1 MESHNYG
8 GSAWAK
14 WDLHIHSNASDGKQT
29 PQQIVDEAA
38 NKGISVIA
46 LTDHHT
52 VNNIDEIKQYA
63 ASRNIAVISG
73 IEFRTEYGAKSVHM
87 IGLFPEKHENITLD
101 QKGLE
106 ELVLSPLRL
115 SRTAIVAK
123 GKEEKPSATDDEAF
137 KIGMFKV
144 QVNFKEAA
152 DLIHQYGGLVSVHS
166 GNKANSIE
174 EMKHVGNGTSNVK
187 DVVDSLGTVK
197 DELLKKYI
205 DICEIGS
212 VSDRNAQFYVKTH
225 SKPVIAASDAH
236 KTADVGKIFTW
247 IKADKTFDGLRQ
259 IIYEPELRVKIQ
271 ENEPEIK
278 SKYQVIEKITFN
290 HADFGNQVIP
300 LNPGLNTIIGG
311 RSSGKSIL
319 LGCIAKLADY
329 TGKVKGDNEDYETY
343 LEDVAASMSIL
354 WADGSTERGR
364 KVEYFPQSYINGL
377 AAKAEN
383 TAKLIENILKGDN
396 NRRNCYETFERNLSK
411 NKIEIASALESYFN
425 LRSTKKDLEDQLQ
438 SVGDPVGI
446 QNEISRLQKE
456 VDELKAKLS
465 IKLSDKDEEQYRLL
479 KAEFEKCQNH
489 MTLLKAALPQLS
501 ELASLHVLKD
511 ISADLIRLPSDV
523 NQRITASYDELK
535 RETGEKWLE
544 IIEQVKEET
553 SNLILDDENK
563 IKKIENNSL
572 YQKGEAFY
580 KENAAVEELNKHLD
594 AEKKKFEGIK
604 EKLEKRKEYDEKI
617 AAAQKVIMD
626 RHASFYSIMTTIS
639 KQVLMEKDDVSI
651 VPVPQF
657 ASEKFSSYIDS
668 NFNKRGQ
675 KVQALSEFVWQDATS
690 FNTFIENVFDD
701 IVNGEYTL
709 KGSRDE
715 KQVASEL
722 VSTNYYKL
730 IYDVKYQGDN
740 LSSMSEGKKAFVILR
755 LILDFDENECP
766 ILIDQPEDD
775 LDNRAIYNDLVAY
788 IRAKKAQRQMILV
801 THNPNVVV
809 AADSEEVIVS
819 NQDGVNSKNQDD
831 IKFEYRSGAM
841 ENTYEQDETKPVLIS
856 QGIRQ
861 HVCDLLEGGDIAF
874 KQRENKYGFSIK

>member
-1 MESHNYG
+1 
-8 GSAWAK
+8 
-14 WDLHIHSNASDGKQT
+14 
-29 PQQIVDEAA
+29 V

-52 VNNIDEIKQYA
+52 VSNIDEIKKYA
-63 ASRNIAVISG
+63 ASKNIVVISG

-87 IGLFPEKHENITLD
+87 IGLFPEKYGNITLN
-101 QKGLE
+101 QKELE
-106 ELVLSPLRL
+106 ELILSPLKL

-123 GKEEKPSATDDEAF
+123 GKEEKPEANNDEAF

-144 QVNFKEAA
+144 QVDFKDAA
-152 DLIHQYGGLVSVHS
+152 DLIHRYGGLVSVHA
-166 GNKANSIE
+166 GNKTNSIE
-174 EMKHVGNGTSNVK
+174 EMKHEGRGTSNVK
-187 DVVDSLGTVK
+187 DVVDSLGTLK
-197 DELLKKYI
+197 EELLTNYI

-212 VSDRNAQFYVKTH
+212 ASDRNADFYVKTY

-236 KTADVGKIFTW
+236 KTADVGKLFTW

-271 ENEPEIK
+271 KNEPEIK
-278 SKYQVIEKITFN
+278 SKYQVIEKVSFN
-290 HADFGNQVIP
+290 HADFGNQEIP

-343 LEDVAASMSIL
+343 LEDVTASMSIL
-354 WADGSTERGR
+354 WADGSRERGR

-383 TAKLIENILKGDN
+383 TAKLIENILKGDS
-396 NRRNCYETFERNLSK
+396 NRRNCYESFERNLSK
-411 NKIEIASALESYFN
+411 NNMEIASLLESYFN
-425 LRSTKKDLEDQLQ
+425 LRSVKKDLEDQLQ
-438 SVGDPVGI
+438 SIGDPVGI
-446 QNEISRLQKE
+446 ENEISRLQKE
-456 VDELKAKLS
+456 VDELKINLT
-465 IKLSDKDEEQYRLL
+465 IKLSVEDEVQYISL
-479 KAEFEKCQNH
+479 KEDLEKRKNH
-489 MTLLKAALPQLS
+489 ITLLKTALSQLS
-501 ELASLHVLKD
+501 ELTNLHVMKD
-511 ISADLIRLPSDV
+511 ISADLISLPSNV
-523 NQRITASYDELK
+523 NQRITAFYDELK

-544 IIEQVKEET
+544 IIKQVKDET
-553 SNLILDDENK
+553 SNCILYDENK
-563 IKKIENNSL
+563 IKEIESDNL
-572 YQKGEAFY
+572 YQKGETFY
-580 KENAAVEELNKHLD
+580 KENGAVDALNKRLD
-594 AEKKKFEGIK
+594 SEKKKAEYIK
-604 EKLEKRKEYDEKI
+604 EKLKKCKEYDEKI
-617 AAAQKVIMD
+617 ITAQNAIMEK
-626 RHASFYSIMTTIS
+626 HASFYNIMTAVS
-639 KQVLMEKDDVSI
+639 EQVSMEKDDVSI

-657 ASEKFSSYIDS
+657 ASEKFSSFVDN

-675 KVQALSEFVWQDATS
+675 KVQALLGFVWQDATS
-690 FNTFIENVFDD
+690 FNEFIENVFED
-701 IVNGEYTL
+701 IVNGRYTL
-709 KGSRDE
+709 KSSRDE

-722 VSTNYYKL
+722 VSANYYKL
-730 IYDVKYQGDN
+730 IYDVKYQGDT

-755 LILDFDENECP
+755 MILDFDENECP

-775 LDNRAIYNDLVAY
+775 LDNRAIYNDLVTY
-788 IRAKKAQRQMILV
+788 IRAKKAHRQMILV

-809 AADSEEVIVS
+809 AADSEEIIVS
-819 NQDGVNSKNQDD
+819 NQDGINSKNQDD

-841 ENTYEQDETKPVLIS
+841 ENTYEQDKTKSVLIS

>member
-1 MESHNYG
+1 M
-8 GSAWAK
+8 
-14 WDLHIHSNASDGKQT
+14 I
-29 PQQIVDEAA
+29 DEAV

-52 VNNIDEIKQYA
+52 VSNIDEIKKYA
-63 ASRNIAVISG
+63 ASKNIVVISG

-87 IGLFPEKHENITLD
+87 IGLFPEKYGNITLN
-101 QKGLE
+101 QKELE
-106 ELVLSPLRL
+106 ELILSPLKL

-123 GKEEKPSATDDEAF
+123 GKEEKPEANNDEAF

-144 QVNFKEAA
+144 QVDFKDAA
-152 DLIHQYGGLVSVHS
+152 DLIHRYGGLVSVHA
-166 GNKANSIE
+166 GNKTNSIE
-174 EMKHVGNGTSNVK
+174 EMKHEGRGTSNVK
-187 DVVDSLGTVK
+187 DVVDSLGTLK
-197 DELLKKYI
+197 EELLTNYI

-212 VSDRNAQFYVKTH
+212 ASDRNADFYVKTY

-236 KTADVGKIFTW
+236 KTADVGKLFTW

-271 ENEPEIK
+271 KNEPEIK
-278 SKYQVIEKITFN
+278 SKYQVIEKVSFN
-290 HADFGNQVIP
+290 HADFGNQEIP

-343 LEDVAASMSIL
+343 LEDVTASMSIL
-354 WADGSTERGR
+354 WADGSRERGR

-383 TAKLIENILKGDN
+383 TAKLIENILKGDS
-396 NRRNCYETFERNLSK
+396 NRRNCYESFERNLSK
-411 NKIEIASALESYFN
+411 NNMEIASLLESYFN
-425 LRSTKKDLEDQLQ
+425 LRSVKKDLEDQLQ
-438 SVGDPVGI
+438 SIGDPVGI
-446 QNEISRLQKE
+446 ENEISRLQKE
-456 VDELKAKLS
+456 VDELKINLT
-465 IKLSDKDEEQYRLL
+465 IKLSVEDEVQYISL
-479 KAEFEKCQNH
+479 KEDLEKRKNH
-489 MTLLKAALPQLS
+489 ITLLKTALSQLS
-501 ELASLHVLKD
+501 ELTNLHVMKD
-511 ISADLIRLPSDV
+511 ISADLISLPSNV
-523 NQRITASYDELK
+523 NQRITAFYDELK

-544 IIEQVKEET
+544 IIKQVKDET
-553 SNLILDDENK
+553 SNCILYDENK
-563 IKKIENNSL
+563 IKEIESDNL
-572 YQKGEAFY
+572 YQKGETFY
-580 KENAAVEELNKHLD
+580 KENGAVDALNKRLD
-594 AEKKKFEGIK
+594 SEKKKAEYIK
-604 EKLEKRKEYDEKI
+604 EKLKKCKEYDEKI
-617 AAAQKVIMD
+617 ITAQNAIMEK
-626 RHASFYSIMTTIS
+626 HASFYNIMTAVS
-639 KQVLMEKDDVSI
+639 EQVSMEKDDVSI

-657 ASEKFSSYIDS
+657 ASEKFSSFVDN

-675 KVQALSEFVWQDATS
+675 KVQALLGFVWQDATS
-690 FNTFIENVFDD
+690 FNEFIENVFED
-701 IVNGEYTL
+701 IVNGRYTL
-709 KGSRDE
+709 KSSRDE

-722 VSTNYYKL
+722 VSANYYKL
-730 IYDVKYQGDN
+730 IYDVKYQGDT

-755 LILDFDENECP
+755 MILDFDENECP

-775 LDNRAIYNDLVAY
+775 LDNRAIYNDLVTY
-788 IRAKKAQRQMILV
+788 IRAKKAHRQMILV

-809 AADSEEVIVS
+809 AADSEEIIVS
-819 NQDGVNSKNQDD
+819 NQDGINSKNQDD

-841 ENTYEQDETKPVLIS
+841 ENTYEQDKTKSVLIS

>member
-1 MESHNYG
+1 M
-8 GSAWAK
+8 
-14 WDLHIHSNASDGKQT
+14 
-29 PQQIVDEAA
+29 

-52 VNNIDEIKQYA
+52 VSNIDEIKKYA
-63 ASRNIAVISG
+63 ASKNIVVISG

-87 IGLFPEKHENITLD
+87 IGLFPEKYGNITLN
-101 QKGLE
+101 QKELE
-106 ELVLSPLRL
+106 ELILSPLKL

-123 GKEEKPSATDDEAF
+123 GKEEKPEANNDEAF

-144 QVNFKEAA
+144 QVDFKDAA
-152 DLIHQYGGLVSVHS
+152 DLIHRYGGLVSVHA
-166 GNKANSIE
+166 GNKTNSIE
-174 EMKHVGNGTSNVK
+174 EMKHEGRGTSNVK
-187 DVVDSLGTVK
+187 DVVDSLGTLK
-197 DELLKKYI
+197 EELLTNYI

-212 VSDRNAQFYVKTH
+212 ASDRNADFYVKTY

-236 KTADVGKIFTW
+236 KTADVGKLFTW

-271 ENEPEIK
+271 KNEPEIK
-278 SKYQVIEKITFN
+278 SKYQVIEKVSFN
-290 HADFGNQVIP
+290 HADFGNQEIP

-343 LEDVAASMSIL
+343 LEDVTASMSIL
-354 WADGSTERGR
+354 WADGSRERGR

-383 TAKLIENILKGDN
+383 TAKLIENILKGDS
-396 NRRNCYETFERNLSK
+396 NRRNCYESFERNLSK
-411 NKIEIASALESYFN
+411 NNMEIASLLESYFN
-425 LRSTKKDLEDQLQ
+425 LRSVKKDLEDQLQ
-438 SVGDPVGI
+438 SIGDPVGI
-446 QNEISRLQKE
+446 ENEISRLQKE
-456 VDELKAKLS
+456 VDELKINLT
-465 IKLSDKDEEQYRLL
+465 IKLSVEDEVQYISL
-479 KAEFEKCQNH
+479 KEDLEKRKNH
-489 MTLLKAALPQLS
+489 ITLLKTALSQLS
-501 ELASLHVLKD
+501 ELTNLHVMKD
-511 ISADLIRLPSDV
+511 ISADLISLPSNV
-523 NQRITASYDELK
+523 NQRITAFYDELK

-544 IIEQVKEET
+544 IIKQVKDET
-553 SNLILDDENK
+553 SNCILYDENK
-563 IKKIENNSL
+563 IKEIESDNL
-572 YQKGEAFY
+572 YQKGETFY
-580 KENAAVEELNKHLD
+580 KENGAVDALNKRLD
-594 AEKKKFEGIK
+594 SEKKKAEYIK
-604 EKLEKRKEYDEKI
+604 EKLKKCKEYDEKI
-617 AAAQKVIMD
+617 ITAQNAIMEK
-626 RHASFYSIMTTIS
+626 HASFYNIMTAVS
-639 KQVLMEKDDVSI
+639 EQVSMEKDDVSI

-657 ASEKFSSYIDS
+657 ASEKFSSFVDN

-675 KVQALSEFVWQDATS
+675 KVQALLGFVWQDATS
-690 FNTFIENVFDD
+690 FNEFIENVFED
-701 IVNGEYTL
+701 IVNGRYTL
-709 KGSRDE
+709 KSSRDE

-722 VSTNYYKL
+722 VSANYYKL
-730 IYDVKYQGDN
+730 IYDVKYQGDT

-755 LILDFDENECP
+755 MILDFDENECP

-775 LDNRAIYNDLVAY
+775 LDNRAIYNDLVTY
-788 IRAKKAQRQMILV
+788 IRAKKAHRQMILV

-809 AADSEEVIVS
+809 AADSEEIIVS
-819 NQDGVNSKNQDD
+819 NQDGINSKNQDD

-841 ENTYEQDETKPVLIS
+841 ENTYEQDKTKSVLIS